1 MLDFK
6 ELTAYCKSLSKY
18 ILKGK
23 ENTATPHTHLIPK
36 EDQEKLL
43 NDFNDRSY
51 WAEREKILA
60 EIDVAEDWKAL
71 KSKIHIPESK
81 KNYFLKYAAAAIL
94 IICFGLGVFYDV
106 PNVLKSDANSATVQH
121 SIVSG
126 SDKAILSLEN
136 GEEIELTEETVY
148 NGKNS
153 NLVSNHLLYTKD
165 KTTEELVYNYLTI
178 PRGGKFFVQLSDGTQ
193 VWLNSESKLKYPVNF
208 LKGKPREVELIYGEA
223 YFDVSHSTEHN
234 GDSFIVK
241 QNRQEVEVL
250 GTEFNISAYQN
261 STTIYTTLVEGS
273 IALEKNGN
281 REILKPGE
289 QAINQNEANPIK
301 IKSVDVAY
309 ATAWKEG
316 LFMFKDAPLV
326 NMMDQLSRWYD
337 IEVDFINKEKEAYLF
352 SGTLKREDHIEKLLH
367 SLEKTGEVQFELTNK
382 TIMIK

>member
-81 KNYFLKYAAAAIL
+81 KNYFLQYAAAAIL